1 MKFNF
6 KNTTYDYVE
15 ACRIGVRRKLNLLMI
30 IAYILLGLYYI
41 IKHIRLLNFIFAFAC
56 FVIVIFFVVLSII
69 SSNKKPYRDIEKN
82 SNLKNF
88 FIKEKHASIDSNK
101 IILSWENN
109 IKEVKFDNIMK
120 VIEKNN
126 KIYIYT
132 YKYSII
138 IVIPVSAFKD
148 INEKNNFINSIKR

>member
-1 MKFNF
+1 MEFNF
-6 KNTTYDYVE
+6 TNTTYDYVE
-15 ACRIGVRRKLNLLMI
+15 ACKIGVRKKRILLI
-30 IAYILLGLYYI
+30 FIGYILIGLYYI
-41 IKHIRLLNFIFAFAC
+41 IKYIRLSNFIFAFA
-56 FVIVIFFVVLSII
+56 FFVLVTFFIVLSII
-69 SSNKKPYRDIEKN
+69 TLNKKPYRDIEKN

-109 IKEVKFDNIMK
+109 IKEVKFENIMK

-138 IVIPVSAFKD
+138 IVIPVSVFKD
-148 INEKNNFINSIKR
+148 INEKNNFINSIKH